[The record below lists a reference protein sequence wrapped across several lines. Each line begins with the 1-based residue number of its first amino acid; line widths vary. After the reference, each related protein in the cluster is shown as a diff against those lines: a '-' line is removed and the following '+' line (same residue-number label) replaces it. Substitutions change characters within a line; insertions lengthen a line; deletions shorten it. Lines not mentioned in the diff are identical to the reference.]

1 MDIHCTVH
9 DWPLKCFWNRTT
21 DELDI
26 STGDYESIRWWV
38 GTKAIRQQR
47 SFKSF
52 VKGAQVVVLW
62 RKKKCMYVCNR
73 ILYHLKPKKKKKIR
87 NGNKNRDERMKAT
100 LLVVSAFFFQFL
112 IIFFYYDLI
121 LKTVM
126 APLCIIINIFV
137 FLPETGR
144 VLFQDVTGSQVA
156 RSATRTT

>member
-1 MDIHCTVH
+1 
-9 DWPLKCFWNRTT
+9 
-21 DELDI
+21 
-26 STGDYESIRWWV
+26 
-38 GTKAIRQQR
+38 
-47 SFKSF
+47 
-52 VKGAQVVVLW
+52 
-62 RKKKCMYVCNR
+62 MYVCNR
-73 ILYHLKPKKKKKIR
+73 ILYHLKPKKKKKKIR